1 MEETNRQRKI
11 AGVLQKDLVDVLQKA
26 AQDGMKGVIISVS
39 KVHVTADLG
48 VAKVYLSVFPSE
60 NREEMVKGIQ
70 SNTVLI
76 RHEMA
81 KRTRNQLRR
90 MPELLFF
97 GDDTLDYIEEI
108 DKSLKGNDA
117 DPIKNPDVLE
127 LLRAKYHV
135 VSSYEFQ
142 VSRLT
147 SDLISG
153 YNRDIQLTKEPV
165 MNGFSTTLDSLEI
178 TTLLFQN
185 LVVNK
190 VKCESALDD
199 EIFATER
206 VYKLV
211 KKGIPF
217 RDAYMQIAKTINKN
231 EY

>member
-48 VAKVYLSVFPSE
+48 VAKVYLSIFPSE
-60 NREEMVKGIQ
+60 NRAEMVKGIQ
-70 SNTVLI
+70 SNTPLI

-117 DPIKNPDVLE
+117 DPIKNPDVLV
-127 LLRAKYHV
+127 RR
-135 VSSYEFQ
+135 Q
-142 VSRLT
+142 
-147 SDLISG
+147 
-153 YNRDIQLTKEPV
+153 
-165 MNGFSTTLDSLEI
+165 
-178 TTLLFQN
+178 
-185 LVVNK
+185 
-190 VKCESALDD
+190 
-199 EIFATER
+199 
-206 VYKLV
+206 
-211 KKGIPF
+211 KK
-217 RDAYMQIAKTINKN
+217 
-231 EY
+231 